1 MFFWVLRNLVITKS
15 PYNLKIEDKTE
26 FHLSNVTFKSP
37 VFLDVYNRDNKIIN
51 PTVTITDSKFP
62 AKVDI
67 VKTGFDPGSFNKFRI
82 ENDHVADNGCI
93 LNSTGRVTIMGNSF
107 GFVSSGDLEFRGGDT
122 LQ

>member
-1 MFFWVLRNLVITKS
+1 MFRNLVITKS

-26 FHLSNVTFKSP
+26 FHLSNVTFTKP
-37 VFLDVYNRDNKIIN
+37 VFLDVYNRDRGIVN
-51 PTVTITDSKFP
+51 PTVIIKASKFP

-82 ENDHVADNGCI
+82 ENDHVADDGCV
-93 LNSTGRVTIMGNSF
+93 LNSTGRVVMTGNTL
-107 GFVSSGDLEFRGGDT
+107 GFVSTGDLEFRGGDT